1 MESLILLLTISA
13 SAFLATN
20 IDDIFILTAF
30 FSSKAFPNSSVVL
43 GQYIG
48 FGTLIIV
55 SIMAS
60 FINLIVPSSI
70 ISLMGFLPILIGIK
84 NLLEIKNIHD
94 DFKDLESFNERNGRT
109 YPAFKVALVTIA
121 NGGDNLGVYIPLMSS
136 VNTWDTLG
144 ITLSFLILTGI
155 WCFLSYKLVH
165 NRLVGQKILN
175 YGHLIL
181 PFVLIGIG
189 IIILYTG
196 GGISL
201 LATSFNHT

>member
-30 FSSKAFPNSSVVL
+30 FSSKAFPNGSVVL
-43 GQYIG
+43 GQYLG

-55 SIMAS
+55 SIMAF

-84 NLLEIKNIHD
+84 NLFEIKNIHD
-94 DFKDLESFNERNGRT
+94 DFKELESFNEENGRT

-165 NRLVGQKILN
+165 NRLVGQKILK

>member
-121 NGGDNLGVYIPLMSS
+121 NGGDNIGVYIPLMSS

-165 NRLVGQKILN
+165 NRLVGQKILS

>member
-1 MESLILLLTISA
+1 
-13 SAFLATN
+13 
-20 IDDIFILTAF
+20 
-30 FSSKAFPNSSVVL
+30 
-43 GQYIG
+43 
-48 FGTLIIV
+48 
-55 SIMAS
+55 
-60 FINLIVPSSI
+60 
-70 ISLMGFLPILIGIK
+70 MGFLPILIGIK
-84 NLLEIKNIHD
+84 NLFEIKNIHD
-94 DFKDLESFNERNGRT
+94 DFKELESFNEENGRI

-136 VNTWDTLG
+136 VNKWDTLG

-165 NRLVGQKILN
+165 NRLVGQKILK

>member
-121 NGGDNLGVYIPLMSS
+121 NGGDNIGVYIPLMSS

>member
-165 NRLVGQKILN
+165 NRLVGQKILS

>member
-30 FSSKAFPNSSVVL
+30 FSSKAFPNGMWVL
-43 GQYIG
+43 GQYLS
-48 FGTLIIV
+48 FGTLIIF
-55 SIMAS
+55 SRMAW

-70 ISLMGFLPILIGIK
+70 ISLMGLLPILIGIK

-121 NGGDNLGVYIPLMSS
+121 NGGDNIGVYIPLMSS